1 MKMARLASSIV
12 SLTLAL
18 SLVCATIAA
27 ETPGRT
33 VIGHAL
39 VSTHDPK
46 MRIEVPASATYVGTS
61 HWVMQQYSDDIEL
74 HAFVDADASRQVQRV
89 YWLQFEA
96 YLPSRPE
103 LKHTYDSKRH
113 VTLGGM
119 DFLVDTWVQTTV
131 ATDEPDSDDSQL
143 QALVTGK
150 GYTFPRSMM
159 SVRFVH
165 LMDGARKELMFIY
178 SEDLAPTGYTDD
190 DLSQGG
196 KAYSQWPRI
205 EKGLIERGEAS
216 IKFQ

>member
-1 MKMARLASSIV
+1 MTRLASSFV
-12 SLTLAL
+12 SVTLAL
-18 SLVCATIAA
+18 SLTSTAIAA
-27 ETPGRT
+27 EPIANRN
-33 VIGHAL
+33 III
-39 VSTHDPK
+39 STHDPEAQ
-46 MRIEVPASATYVGTS
+46 IEFPASAKFVGSS
-61 HWVMQQYSDDIEL
+61 HWVLQAYEDDIKL
-74 HAFVDADASRQVQRV
+74 NAYVDAGADKQVQRL

-103 LKHTYDSKRH
+103 LKHIYDSKRH

-150 GYTFPRSMM
+150 GYTFPKYMM

-165 LMDGARKELMFIY
+165 LMDGARKEMMYIY
-178 SEDLAPTGYTDD
+178 SEDLTPTGFTDD
-190 DLSQGG
+190 DLSKGG

-205 EKGLIERGEAS
+205 EKGLIERGQAS
-216 IKFQ
+216 ITFH